1 MNWVQYKNG
10 NYNVYI
16 DLDNGTKIR
25 KNNEDCF
32 IPNTVESMDIK
43 LTNKCTGS
51 NCSYCHEGSGPNGKH
66 GDILSPSFLDK
77 LHPYTELALGGGN
90 ILEHPD
96 IDEFLNICKERN
108 HICNITVNQNHFIE
122 NYGRIKNWVD
132 NKLVYGVGISYTGP
146 SDKLI
151 ELAKTIPNSVIHV
164 IAGIVDMYELNFLAK
179 NDLKILILGYKQV
192 RRGEQ
197 LYKYLH
203 SAIDYNTHKLAYYL
217 KNMIDE
223 KWFSVISFDNLAI
236 KQLNVRKLFTKEKWD
251 EFYMGDDGQD
261 GQQTSAS
268 MFVDMVERK
277 FARNSCAPEN
287 ERYALLDTAEEMYH
301 YLTNKEVIYDN
312 R

>member
-25 KNNEDCF
+25 KNDEDCF

-43 LTNKCTGS
+43 ITNKCTLGS
-51 NCSYCHEGSGPNGKH
+51 NCAYCHEGSGPSGRH

-96 IDEFLNICKERN
+96 IDEFLKRCKERN
-108 HICNITVNQNHFIE
+108 HICNITVNQKHFIE
-122 NYGRIKNWVD
+122 NFSRIKNWVD
-132 NKLVYGVGISYTGP
+132 DKLVYGVGISFTEP
-146 SDKLI
+146 SYDLI
-151 ELAKTIPNSVIHV
+151 ERAKKIPNSVIHV
-164 IAGIVDMYELNFLAK
+164 IAGIVEMSELNFLAR

-197 LYKYLH
+197 LYNSLH
-203 SAIDYNTHKLAYYL
+203 ATIDRRISNLAYYL

-236 KQLNVRKLFTKEKWD
+236 KQLNVRKLFTDEKWN

-277 FARNSCAPEN
+277 FAKNSCAPEN
-287 ERYALLDTAEEMYH
+287 ERYDLLDTAEEMYT
-301 YLTNKEVIYDN
+301 YLVNNKE
-312 R
+312 

>member
-25 KNNEDCF
+25 KNDEDCF

-43 LTNKCTGS
+43 LTNRCNGA
-51 NCSYCHEGSGPNGKH
+51 CSYCHEGSTINGKH

-96 IDEFLNICKERN
+96 IDEFLKRCKERN
-108 HICNITVNQNHFIE
+108 LICNITVNQVHFVGSY
-122 NYGRIKNWVD
+122 NRIRNWVD
-132 NKLVYGVGISYTGP
+132 NKLVYGVGISYAG
-146 SDKLI
+146 SSNRLI
-151 ELAKTIPNSVIHV
+151 ELAKTIPNAVIHV
-164 IAGIVDMYELNFLAK
+164 IAGIVEISELDFLAQ

-197 LYKYLH
+197 LYNSLH
-203 SAIDYNTHKLAYYL
+203 ATIDRRISNLAYYL

-236 KQLNVRKLFTKEKWD
+236 KQLNVRKLFTDEKWN

-277 FARNSCAPEN
+277 FAKNSCAPEN
-287 ERYALLDTAEEMYH
+287 ERYDLLDTAEEMYT
-301 YLTNKEVIYDN
+301 YLVNNKE
-312 R
+312 

>member
-25 KNNEDCF
+25 KNDEDCF
-32 IPNTVESMDIK
+32 IPDTVESMDIK
-43 LTNKCTGS
+43 LTNRCNGA
-51 NCSYCHEGSGPNGKH
+51 CQYCHEGSTINGEH

-96 IDEFLNICKERN
+96 IDEFLKRCKERN
-108 HICNITVNQNHFIE
+108 HICNITVNQKHFIE
-122 NYGRIKNWVD
+122 SFDRIKNWAD
-132 NKLVYGVGISYTGP
+132 NKLVYGVGISFTEP
-146 SDKLI
+146 SYALI
-151 ELAKTIPNSVIHV
+151 ERAKKIPNSVIHV
-164 IAGIVDMYELNFLAK
+164 IAGIVEMSELNFLAR

-197 LYKYLH
+197 LYNSLH
-203 SAIDYNTHKLAYYL
+203 ATIDRRISNLAYYL
-217 KNMIDE
+217 KNMINE

-236 KQLNVRKLFTKEKWD
+236 KQLNVRKLFTDEKWD

-287 ERYALLDTAEEMYH
+287 ERYDLLGTAEEMYT
-301 YLTNKEVIYDN
+301 YLVNNKE
-312 R
+312 

>member
-25 KNNEDCF
+25 KNDEDCF
-32 IPNTVESMDIK
+32 IPDTVESMDIK
-43 LTNKCTGS
+43 LTNRCNGA
-51 NCSYCHEGSGPNGKH
+51 CQYCHEGSTINGKH

-96 IDEFLNICKERN
+96 IDEFLKRCKERN

-122 NYGRIKNWVD
+122 NYDRIKNWVD
-132 NKLVYGVGISYTGP
+132 NKLVYGVGISFTEP
-146 SDKLI
+146 SYDLI
-151 ELAKTIPNSVIHV
+151 ERAKKISNSVIHV
-164 IAGIVDMYELNFLAK
+164 IAGIVEMSELNFLAR

-197 LYKYLH
+197 LYNSLH
-203 SAIDYNTHKLAYYL
+203 ATIDRRINNLAHYL

-236 KQLNVRKLFTKEKWD
+236 KQLNVRNLFTDEKWS

-287 ERYALLDTAEEMYH
+287 ERYELLGTSEEMYA
-301 YLTNKEVIYDN
+301 YLVNNKE
-312 R
+312 

>member
-1 MNWVQYKNG
+1 MNWVQYENG

-32 IPNTVESMDIK
+32 VPNTVESMDIK
-43 LTNKCTGS
+43 LTNRCNGG
-51 NCSYCHEGSGPNGKH
+51 CHYCHEGSTVNGEH

-96 IDEFLNICKERN
+96 IDEFLNKCKERN

-122 NYGRIKNWVD
+122 SYDRIKNWVD
-132 NKLVYGVGISYTGP
+132 NKLVYGVGISYTEP
-146 SDKLI
+146 SYGLI

-164 IAGIVDMYELNFLAK
+164 IAGIVEMNELNFLAG
-179 NDLKILILGYKQV
+179 NNLKILILGYKQV

-197 LYKYLH
+197 LYKDFH
-203 SAIDYNTHKLAYYL
+203 NTIERLIRDLSYYL

-223 KWFSVISFDNLAI
+223 KWFAVISFDNLAI

-287 ERYALLDTAEEMYH
+287 ERYGLLDTAEEMYQ
-301 YLTNKEVIYDN
+301 KICSEGGGSSG
-312 R
+312 

>member
-1 MNWVQYKNG
+1 MNWVQYRNG

-43 LTNKCTGS
+43 ITNKCTLGS
-51 NCSYCHEGSGPNGKH
+51 NCAYCHEGSGPNGKH
-66 GDILSPSFLDK
+66 GDILSPSFLDN

-96 IDEFLNICKERN
+96 IDEFLKRCKKRN
-108 HICNITVNQNHFIE
+108 HICNITVNQNHFIA
-122 NYGRIKNWVD
+122 NYGRIKNWVED
-132 NKLVYGVGISYTGP
+132 KLVYGVGISFTEP
-146 SDKLI
+146 SYDLI
-151 ELAKTIPNSVIHV
+151 ERAKKIPNSVIHV
-164 IAGIVDMYELNFLAK
+164 IAGIVEMSELNFLAR

-197 LYKYLH
+197 LYNSLH
-203 SAIDYNTHKLAYYL
+203 ATIDRRISNLAYYL

-236 KQLNVRKLFTKEKWD
+236 KQLNVRKLFTDEKWD

-268 MFVDMVERK
+268 IFVDMVERK
-277 FARNSCAPEN
+277 FARNSCAPESD
-287 ERYALLDTAEEMYH
+287 RYELLDTAEEMYA
-301 YLTNKEVIYDN
+301 YLVNNKG
-312 R
+312 

>member
-25 KNNEDCF
+25 KNDEDCF
-32 IPNTVESMDIK
+32 IPDTVESMDIK
-43 LTNKCTGS
+43 LTNRCNGA
-51 NCSYCHEGSGPNGKH
+51 CQYCHEGSTINGKH

-96 IDEFLNICKERN
+96 IDEFLKRCKERN
-108 HICNITVNQNHFIE
+108 HICNITVNQKHFIE
-122 NYGRIKNWVD
+122 SFDRIKNWVD
-132 NKLVYGVGISYTGP
+132 NKLVYGVGISYTEP
-146 SDKLI
+146 SYDLI
-151 ELAKTIPNSVIHV
+151 ELTKTIPNAVIHV
-164 IAGIVDMYELNFLAK
+164 IAGIVEMSELNFLAR

-197 LYKYLH
+197 LYNSLH
-203 SAIDYNTHKLAYYL
+203 ATIDRRISNLAYYL

-236 KQLNVRKLFTKEKWD
+236 KQLNVRKLFTDEKWD

-287 ERYALLDTAEEMYH
+287 ERYELLGTVEEMYA
-301 YLTNKEVIYDN
+301 YLVNNKE
-312 R
+312 

>member
-43 LTNKCTGS
+43 ITNKCTLGS
-51 NCSYCHEGSGPNGKH
+51 NCAYCHEGSGPSGKH

-96 IDEFLNICKERN
+96 IDEFLKRCKERN
-108 HICNITVNQNHFIE
+108 HICNITVNQNHFIA
-122 NYGRIKNWVD
+122 NYDRIKNWVD
-132 NKLVYGVGISYTGP
+132 NKLVYGVGISYTEP
-146 SDKLI
+146 NDKLI
-151 ELAKTIPNSVIHV
+151 EFAKTIPNSVIHV
-164 IAGIVDMYELNFLAK
+164 IAGIIEMHELSFLAQ

-203 SAIDYNTHKLAYYL
+203 DVINYRIHQLAYYL

-223 KWFSVISFDNLAI
+223 KWFTVISFDNLAI
-236 KQLNVRKLFTKEKWD
+236 KQLNVKKLFTKEKWN

-268 MFVDMVERK
+268 MFVDLVERK

-287 ERYALLDTAEEMYH
+287 ERYDLLDTVEEMYS
-301 YLTNKEVIYDN
+301 YLVNNKG
-312 R
+312 

>member
-32 IPNTVESMDIK
+32 IPDTVESMDIK
-43 LTNKCTGS
+43 ITNKCTLGS
-51 NCSYCHEGSGPNGKH
+51 NCAYCHEGSGPNGKH

-90 ILEHPD
+90 IIEHPD
-96 IDEFLNICKERN
+96 IDEFLKRCKERKF
-108 HICNITVNQNHFIE
+108 ICNITVNQKHFIE
-122 NYGRIKNWVD
+122 NFSRIKNWVD
-132 NKLVYGVGISYTGP
+132 NKLVYGVGISYTEP
-146 SDKLI
+146 SYDLI
-151 ELAKTIPNSVIHV
+151 ERAKKIPNSVIHV
-164 IAGIVDMYELNFLAK
+164 IAGIVKMNELNFLAQ

-197 LYKYLH
+197 LYKNFH
-203 SAIDYNTHKLAYYL
+203 NTIDRLIRDLSYYL
-217 KNMIDE
+217 NNMIDE

-236 KQLNVRKLFTKEKWD
+236 KQLNVRKLFTDEKWD

-287 ERYALLDTAEEMYH
+287 ERYYLLDTAEEMYS
-301 YLTNKEVIYDN
+301 YLVNSKE
-312 R
+312 

>member
-32 IPNTVESMDIK
+32 IPDTVESMDIK
-43 LTNKCTGS
+43 LTNRCTLGN
-51 NCSYCHEGSGPNGKH
+51 NCAYCHEGSGPSGKH
-66 GDILSPSFLDK
+66 GDILSLSFLDK

-96 IDEFLNICKERN
+96 IDEFLKRCKERN
-108 HICNITVNQNHFIE
+108 HICNITVNQKHFIE
-122 NYGRIKNWVD
+122 NYNRIKNWVD
-132 NKLVYGVGISYTGP
+132 NKLVYGVGISFTELSY
-146 SDKLI
+146 DLI
-151 ELAKTIPNSVIHV
+151 ELAKKIPNAVIHV
-164 IAGIVDMYELNFLAK
+164 IAGIVEMSELDFLAR

-197 LYKYLH
+197 LYNSLH
-203 SAIDYNTHKLAYYL
+203 ATIDKRINDLAYYL

-223 KWFSVISFDNLAI
+223 KWFTVISFDNLAI
-236 KQLNVRKLFTKEKWD
+236 KQLNVRNLFTDEKWN
-251 EFYMGDDGQD
+251 EFYMGDDGQS

-287 ERYALLDTAEEMYH
+287 ERYELLDTAEKMYS
-301 YLTNKEVIYDN
+301 YLVNNKE
-312 R
+312 